1 MYAQFCSVN
10 MCYVFFIGEGSI
22 EEDEVIEGEDEIQG
36 FIFSKLK

>member
-36 FIFSKLK
+36 CLSPLKL